1 MAFRT
6 RDLVDNQFSRT
17 NRLLANRQQRLGDD
31 GSNKSDGSIYTIL
44 LGLGVLGGIAT
55 WWYYPEFFNFRQGM
69 SEEQRKLRKS
79 VKKFRLKLK
88 KPSEMLKLCKSTL
101 NNNIISYNE
110 NKRDLNKLGS
120 ELNVLVGEEVRTPFG
135 RGTVKKWR
143 DSDGMVEIKLIWNA
157 LLVTKPLGLPNVTNN
172 ISGES
177 GVEGSSYYFFRSD
190 GTKVKNKWDSY
201 DIDAE
206 LKKLDEVDSDEDKNS
221 SKLNGKTVPSL
232 LDKEYTTKL
241 KPAKKILNNLQKVKL
256 KLERLQ
262 LKLDSIPI
270 DSMSVGKPPN
280 EKMENLY
287 QSVRKRRKILINNIE
302 LILVELETNIAFCQR
317 MVEALT

>member
-1 MAFRT
+1 MVVLPRVF
-6 RDLVDNQFSRT
+6 QFQT
-17 NRLLANRQQRLGDD
+17 GN
-31 GSNKSDGSIYTIL
+31 
-44 LGLGVLGGIAT
+44 V
-55 WWYYPEFFNFRQGM
+55 
-69 SEEQRKLRKS
+69 EEQRKLRKS

-157 LLVTKPLGLPNVTNN
+157 LLVTKPLGLPNVTSN

-241 KPAKKILNNLQKVKL
+241 KPAKNIEQSSKSKL

>member
-1 MAFRT
+1 M
-6 RDLVDNQFSRT
+6 V
-17 NRLLANRQQRLGDD
+17 
-31 GSNKSDGSIYTIL
+31 
-44 LGLGVLGGIAT
+44 VLPRIFPFWT
-55 WWYYPEFFNFRQGM
+55 GM
-69 SEEQRKLRKS
+69 SDEQRKLRKL

-88 KPSEMLKLCKSTL
+88 KPSETLKLCKNTL
-101 NNNIISYNE
+101 NNNIIFYNE

-120 ELNVLVGEEVRTPFG
+120 ELNVLVGEEVRTSFG
-135 RGTVKKWR
+135 RGIVKKWR
-143 DSDGMVEIKLIWNA
+143 DSDGMVEIKLTWNA
-157 LLVTKPLGLPNVTNN
+157 MLVTTPLGLPSVTNN

-206 LKKLDEVDSDEDKNS
+206 LKKLDEVDSDEDKGS
-221 SKLNGKTVPSL
+221 SKVYGETVPATL
-232 LDKEYTTKL
+232 KKEYNTTKL
-241 KPAKKILNNLQKVKL
+241 KPAKMILNNLQKLKI

-262 LKLDSIPI
+262 LKIDAIPI
-270 DSMSVGKPPN
+270 DMVSIGKPPN

-302 LILVELETNIAFCQR
+302 SILVELETNIAFCQR